1 MSQMTIR
8 PQIRP
13 PPPQFVAN
21 RPFVAF
27 LVNHS
32 QTVNEQGTE
41 AAAATAV
48 LIMAGSFI
56 RPPLPQFVVDRAFV
70 AFLVNHSQT
79 LNEKGTE
86 ASDATA
92 VIVGEEAS
100 GPIEPEPALFIAN
113 RPFLV
118 ALTSAGNK
126 IHPDARGE
134 KDRGGN
140 SPTKFTNE
148 EGSEAAGATAVV
160 MMTRTA
166 LVTRPKSEFVA
177 DRPFYF
183 TIRHPRRAS
192 RSGDD
197 AESRHRVCFGEQ
209 GGTPTGKPY
218 YRNDPEKYSLKDWMD
233 WLGANGREREKLMM
247 G

>member
-1 MSQMTIR
+1 MSHMT
-8 PQIRP
+8 IRP
-13 PPPQFVAN
+13 PPPQFVVD

-56 RPPLPQFVVDRAFV
+56 RPPPPQFVANRPFV

-86 ASDATA
+86 ASAATA
-92 VIVGEEAS
+92 
-100 GPIEPEPALFIAN
+100 N
-113 RPFLV
+113 
-118 ALTSAGNK
+118 
-126 IHPDARGE
+126 
-134 KDRGGN
+134 
-140 SPTKFTNE
+140 NE
-148 EGSEAAGATAVV
+148 ERSEAAAATAVV
-160 MMTRTA
+160 MMTRKA

-183 TIRHPRRAS
+183 TIRASPPRRPPKGGQPTFLNAGRSPKNAFRRRHRRAS

-197 AESRHRVCFGEQ
+197 AASRHRGCFGEQ
-209 GGTPTGKPY
+209 GGTPTRKPY
-218 YRNDPEKYSLKDWMD
+218 YRNDPEKYSLK
-233 WLGANGREREKLMM
+233 G
-247 G
+247 